1 MKAKGKKSLFVGEL
15 YGHKKYCV

>member
-1 MKAKGKKSLFVGEL
+1 MNAKGKKPLFLGEL